1 MRAAMNILIDTHIA
15 IWSLINQ
22 EKLNNDLAS
31 IMEDLNNNIYVSIIS
46 IWEVAIKNIKHG
58 YKRMPLDEK
67 EFIKLCEEAEFKI
80 LPIKASHILNI
91 RNLKLKNNISHK
103 DPFDKLLVS
112 QSVCENLTLC
122 TRDTLLLDYDVR
134 NIKII

>member
-22 EKLNNDLAS
+22 EKLNNDLTS

-46 IWEVAIKNIKHG
+46 IWEVAIKNIKPG

-122 TRDTLLLDYDVR
+122 TRDTLLLDYDVN
-134 NIKII
+134 NIRIV